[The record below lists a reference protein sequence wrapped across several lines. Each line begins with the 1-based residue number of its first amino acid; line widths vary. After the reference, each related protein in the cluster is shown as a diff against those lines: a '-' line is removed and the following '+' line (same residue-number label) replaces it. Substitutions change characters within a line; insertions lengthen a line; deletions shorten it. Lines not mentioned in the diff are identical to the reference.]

1 MTQEEKEGREEVQFK
16 VILKQKYYLKLAYP
30 GEIEKYPLFI
40 FLKEIAPWVL
50 DLIIKSLNDR
60 ESSST
65 KDILSLNS
73 FCLR

>member
-40 FLKEIAPWVL
+40 FLKEIAP
-50 DLIIKSLNDR
+50 
-60 ESSST
+60 
-65 KDILSLNS
+65 
-73 FCLR
+73 